1 VLARTRKRFGA
12 CKHAPYFLLSLFGVS
27 LVSKI
32 AYLFPGQGA
41 QVVGMGRD
49 LCAAQPR
56 ARDIFDQADRILG
69 FSLSKLCFEGPEEAL
84 NATDVSQPAIF
95 VTSVALAEVF
105 RHEGRGR
112 DLQPQ
117 GAAGLSLGEYTALW
131 AAGALSFEDGVR
143 LTRRR
148 GELMQAAA
156 VASPST
162 MVSLMGL
169 DEAQVKNIC
178 QSASSLGTISPA
190 NYNCPGQIVV
200 SGTKAACAEVLRLA
214 EAAGGRAVEL
224 KVAGAFHCAL
234 MAPAA
239 ERLKAEL
246 EKVHLAPLAVPVVA
260 NVTAEYHAG
269 AAEIRGLL
277 VRQLT
282 GAVLWQKSMERLLA
296 DGYDAFYEIGPGRV
310 LRGLMRKID
319 RRIDVVTVNDAA
331 SAIA

>member
-1 VLARTRKRFGA
+1 MA
-12 CKHAPYFLLSLFGVS
+12 
-27 LVSKI
+27 KI

-49 LCAAQPR
+49 LCAAQPV
-56 ARDIFDQADRILG
+56 AQKIFEQADKILG
-69 FSLSKLCFEGPEEAL
+69 FGLSKICFEGPEEAL

-105 RHEGRGR
+105 RQVGAGRNIK
-112 DLQPQ
+112 PQ

-131 AAGALSFEDGVR
+131 AAGALTFEDGVR

-156 VASPST
+156 VASPSS
-162 MVSLMGL
+162 MVSIMGL
-169 DEAQVKNIC
+169 DEGQVKNIC

-200 SGTKAACAEVLRLA
+200 SGTKAACGEVLKLA
-214 EAAGGRAVEL
+214 EAAGGRAIEL
-224 KVAGAFHCAL
+224 KVAGAFHSAL

-239 ERLKAEL
+239 EGLRAEL
-246 EKVHLAPLAVPVVA
+246 EKVNLAALAMPVTA
-260 NVTAEYHAG
+260 NVTGGYHAG

-282 GAVLWQKSMERLLA
+282 GAVLWQKCMERMLA

-310 LRGLMRKID
+310 LKGLMKKIE
-319 RRIDVVTVNDAA
+319 RRTEVTNVNDAA
-331 SAIA
+331 SATA